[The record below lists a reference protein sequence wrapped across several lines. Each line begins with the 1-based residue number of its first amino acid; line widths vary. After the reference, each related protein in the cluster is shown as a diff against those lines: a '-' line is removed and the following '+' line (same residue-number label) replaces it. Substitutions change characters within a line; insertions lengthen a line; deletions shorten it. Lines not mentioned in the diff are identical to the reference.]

1 MQKTELQL
9 PKEKGGSINYQF
21 EVNICTLL
29 YIKQIT
35 DKTDN
40 LQHRELYL
48 LCLNNLYGKR
58 MWKKIDIY
66 VCITESLCG
75 KPETNATL

>member
-1 MQKTELQL
+1 MQKIKLQL
-9 PKEKGGSINYQF
+9 PKEKRGGINYHF

-29 YIKQIT
+29 YIKQIS

-48 LCLNNLYGKR
+48 IYLNNLYDKR
-58 MWKKIDIY
+58 MWKKIDIC
-66 VCITESLCG
+66 VCITEPLCG